1 MGSNL
6 LSLPSGGKETGIV
19 ELDPSRS
26 DVDDAIQL
34 GDRLFLLPPTS
45 CVVGE
50 HCVANMNDPTI
61 DVEILIQLLKFHSE
75 RYQLNGSTS

>member
-6 LSLPSGGKETGIV
+6 LSLPSGGKETGIA

-26 DVDDAIQL
+26 NVDDAIQL
-34 GDRLFLLPPTS
+34 GDRLFLLPLTS

-50 HCVANMNDPTI
+50 HCVANLNDLTI
-61 DVEILIQLLKFHSE
+61 DVAILIE
-75 RYQLNGSTS
+75 PP